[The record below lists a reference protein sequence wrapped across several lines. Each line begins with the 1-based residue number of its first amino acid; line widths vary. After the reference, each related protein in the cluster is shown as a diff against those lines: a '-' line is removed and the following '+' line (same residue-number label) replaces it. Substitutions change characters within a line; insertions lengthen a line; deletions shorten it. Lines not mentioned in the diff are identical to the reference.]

1 MSDRGHLV
9 PAEWQRGPRY
19 GGAYTF
25 ARCPATRD
33 LSQADVAIVGVPM
46 DMATLYRTGARFG
59 PRAIR
64 DASGQLRP
72 HHWEADRLEPPFDT
86 LRVIDYGDLDVFPG
100 YIEQSVGHIQAELAP
115 IFDAGVFPVVLG
127 GDHSTT
133 LPVLRACAAKHGRLS
148 LVHFDAH
155 PDYWPPASP
164 ERPIHHG
171 TTFRLAAEEGLIDP
185 ASSVQIGIRGSLSAN
200 LIPEARAAGFHL
212 LTADELARRGV
223 AATLA
228 DIQRIARPPVYVSL
242 DIDSVD
248 PAFAPGT
255 GTPEV
260 AGLTSREIM
269 DLVRGLRGLSIVA
282 FDVVEVAPAY
292 DSAEITA
299 LLAANLVYEFLLVL
313 AESSADG

>member
-1 MSDRGHLV
+1 MSDAGRPL
-9 PAEWQRGPRY
+9 PADWQRGPRY

-33 LSQADVAIVGVPM
+33 LTSADVAIVGIPM
-46 DMATLYRTGARFG
+46 DMATLYRSGARFG

-72 HHWEADRLEPPFDT
+72 HQWDAAKLEPPYDK
-86 LRVIDYGDLDVFPG
+86 LRIIDYGDLEVYPG
-100 YIEQSVGHIQAELAP
+100 YVEQSVEHLQRELTP
-115 IFDAGVFPVVLG
+115 IVEAGVFPIVLG
-127 GDHSTT
+127 GDHSVT
-133 LPVLRACAAKHGRLS
+133 LPVLRAVGAKHGRLS

-155 PDYWPPASP
+155 PDFWEPAAP

-171 TTFRLAAEEGLIDP
+171 TTFRIAVQEGLIDP
-185 ASSVQIGIRGSLSAN
+185 AASVQVGIRGSLSAN
-200 LIPEARAAGFHL
+200 LIGEARRAGFHL
-212 LTADELARRGV
+212 ITGEQFAGRGV
-223 AATLA
+223 DATLD
-228 DIQRIARPPVYVSL
+228 DIQRVARSPVYVSL

-260 AGLTSREIM
+260 AGLTSREIVA
-269 DLVRGLRGLSIVA
+269 LVRGLRGLDLVA

-313 AESSADG
+313 TERN

>member
-1 MSDRGHLV
+1 MSDAGRLL
-9 PAEWQRGPRY
+9 PADWQLGPRY

-25 ARCPATRD
+25 ARCPASRD
-33 LSQADVAIVGVPM
+33 LSKADLAIVGIPM
-46 DMATLYRTGARFG
+46 DMATLYRSGARFG

-72 HHWEADRLEPPFDT
+72 HHWDPAKLEPPFDK
-86 LRVIDYGDLDVFPG
+86 LRIIDYGDLEVYPG
-100 YIEQSVGHIQAELAP
+100 YIEQSVDHLKNQLEPVVG
-115 IFDAGVFPVVLG
+115 AGVFPVVLG
-127 GDHSTT
+127 GDHSST
-133 LPVLRACAAKHGRLS
+133 LPVLRACAAKYGTLS

-155 PDYWPPASP
+155 PDFWEPPSAD
-164 ERPIHHG
+164 RPIHHG
-171 TTFRLAAEEGLIDP
+171 TTFRIAVREGLIDP
-185 ASSVQIGIRGSLSAN
+185 AASVQIGIRGSLSAN
-200 LIPEARAAGFHL
+200 LIAEARAAGFHL
-212 LTADELARRGV
+212 ITSEQFAGRGLE
-223 AATLA
+223 ATVE
-228 DIQRIARPPVYVSL
+228 DIQRLARLPVYVSL

-269 DLVRGLRGLSIVA
+269 TLVRGLGGLNLVA
-282 FDVVEVAPAY
+282 FDIVEVAPAY

-313 AESSADG
+313 AERP